1 MVNMTAIQ
9 EILRFV
15 TEKKIRPMKR
25 WSLRL
30 NSSRSH
36 IQHNEKL
43 KTLIRSL
50 LELISGTDIIAMLQ
64 SDNKIRKISADQST
78 LKFFNFK
85 VF

>member
-1 MVNMTAIQ
+1 MTAIQ

-43 KTLIRSL
+43 KTLLRSL

>member
-43 KTLIRSL
+43 KTLLRSL